1 MNEKIP
7 LKRFAEKV
15 ASAARITPEEAEA
28 DIKSLFAL
36 VAEELRTGQPVKIKG
51 LGEFKLS
58 SDPKD
63 PVVFIPD
70 GEWAAEINAP
80 FAMFEPVAVNPEVS
94 TEELEAIVT
103 EAEPEPE
110 PEASPAPEPPAEA
123 AEKTEEAPEPE
134 EIATV
139 TDAETEIIRPEAVAA
154 PAPAPTPVP
163 VTPAEEVKTPEP
175 PVAPAPTPTPEQ
187 AQTPKETPKP
197 EVKLAPWPEEEYEE
211 EEETDP
217 EASEAPASSGKSGFG
232 RGFIVGLIIG
242 LAIGALALCA
252 YVIYY
257 VNADTPQPSL
267 ETELTVTDP
276 LFAD

>member
-103 EAEPEPE
+103 EAQPEPE
-110 PEASPAPEPPAEA
+110 PEASPATAPLAEVAEEIEA
-123 AEKTEEAPEPE
+123 APVAD
-134 EIATV
+134 EIETV
-139 TDAETEIIRPEAVAA
+139 AAARTEIIRPEAVAA

-163 VTPAEEVKTPEP
+163 VPVEEVKTPEP
-175 PVAPAPTPTPEQ
+175 HAELAPAPSPEP
-187 AQTPKETPKP
+187 APAPKETPKP

-211 EEETDP
+211 EEET
-217 EASEAPASSGKSGFG
+217 EAEADTTPAVSGKSGFG

-257 VNADTPQPSL
+257 VNADTPRPSL

>member
-7 LKRFAEKV
+7 LKKFAEKV
-15 ASAARITPEEAEA
+15 ALAAHITPEEAEA

-63 PVVFIPD
+63 PVVFIAEA
-70 GEWAAEINAP
+70 EWAAEVNAP
-80 FAMFEPVAVNPEVS
+80 FAMFEPVEVNPAVS
-94 TEELEAIVT
+94 TEELEAIT
-103 EAEPEPE
+103 
-110 PEASPAPEPPAEA
+110 APEEEEKSGGEDEVEAVAEETVVA
-123 AEKTEEAPEPE
+123 APEEPTHA
-134 EIATV
+134 EIL
-139 TDAETEIIRPEAVAA
+139 RPEVTAA
-154 PAPAPTPVP
+154 PAPAPEPVK
-163 VTPAEEVKTPEP
+163 VAEVAKEAVEMPIAKPEP
-175 PVAPAPTPTPEQ
+175 APAPAVAPAPAPQ
-187 AQTPKETPKP
+187 AAPKP
-197 EVKLAPWPEEEYEE
+197 EVKLAPWPEEEYDDEE
-211 EEETDP
+211 EREEG
-217 EASEAPASSGKSGFG
+217 ERAIGEPAKSGFG
-232 RGFIVGLIIG
+232 RGFLVGLIIG

-257 VNADTPQPSL
+257 VNADTPRPSL

>member
-7 LKRFAEKV
+7 LKKFAEKV
-15 ASAARITPEEAEA
+15 ALTAHITTDEAEA

-58 SDPKD
+58 SDPHD

-70 GEWAAEINAP
+70 GEWAAEVNAP
-80 FAMFEPVAVNPEVS
+80 FAMFEPVAVNPAVS
-94 TEELEAIVT
+94 TEELEAIN
-103 EAEPEPE
+103 
-110 PEASPAPEPPAEA
+110 APEEEEKSGGEDEVVAVAEETVVA
-123 AEKTEEAPEPE
+123 APEEPTHA
-134 EIATV
+134 EIL
-139 TDAETEIIRPEAVAA
+139 RPEATAA
-154 PAPAPTPVP
+154 PAPAPEPVKVAEVAKEAVEMPEAKPEPAPVP
-163 VTPAEEVKTPEP
+163 A
-175 PVAPAPTPTPEQ
+175 VAPAPAPQ
-187 AQTPKETPKP
+187 AAPKP
-197 EVKLAPWPEEEYEE
+197 EVKLAPWPEEEYDDEE
-211 EEETDP
+211 EREEREEGERAVAEP
-217 EASEAPASSGKSGFG
+217 SKSGFG
-232 RGFIVGLIIG
+232 RGFLVGLIIG

-257 VNADTPQPSL
+257 VNADTPRPSL

>member
-15 ASAARITPEEAEA
+15 AEAAHITPEEAEA

-58 SDPKD
+58 SDPHD

-80 FAMFEPVAVNPEVS
+80 FAMFEPVVVNPAVS
-94 TEELEAIVT
+94 TEELEAVVT
-103 EAEPEPE
+103 EEIPTPEPE
-110 PEASPAPEPPAEA
+110 P
-123 AEKTEEAPEPE
+123 APEPE
-134 EIATV
+134 PTPEPVAAVEAEPMAEETV
-139 TDAETEIIRPEAVAA
+139 EPEPPRPEIIRPAAVAAPAVVPQPEPVPEAA
-154 PAPAPTPVP
+154 PAPAPTP
-163 VTPAEEVKTPEP
+163 TPAPQ
-175 PVAPAPTPTPEQ
+175 VA
-187 AQTPKETPKP
+187 PKP

-211 EEETDP
+211 EDE
-217 EASEAPASSGKSGFG
+217 SEAETETAPSRQAKSGFG
-232 RGFIVGLIIG
+232 RGFLVGLIIG

-257 VNADTPQPSL
+257 VNADTPRPSL
-267 ETELTVTDP
+267 ETELTLTEP
-276 LFAD
+276 TFAD